1 MEYMDVISDAV
12 GTIRTGHPHS
22 ARTHMS
28 APWGLR
34 FPALPGAG
42 FHVVLQGSCW
52 LLPPDSGE
60 PVALSSGDVVFVS
73 HGAEIAL
80 ASHPDSPLEVV
91 TREMDDAW
99 ALVDNDDA
107 AGGTTV
113 LICGSYQL
121 DRARL
126 HPVLAELP
134 TFIHLPKRVGHH
146 ASLSAII
153 DLLGSELDH
162 RRPGTD
168 AAIPTLL
175 DAMLLYILRGWYE
188 DQATRAAIG
197 WAGALADTAVNT
209 ALQLI
214 HRAPARAWTVEEL
227 GKHAG
232 LSRAAFAR
240 RFTSL
245 VGQPPLAYLTW
256 WRMTTAGHLL
266 RQSDTPLR
274 AIAEKTGYTSEF
286 SFNRAFKR
294 EYGTT
299 PGNYRRQR
307 MTEVQA
313 IAY

>member
-1 MEYMDVISDAV
+1 MDVVSDAV
-12 GTIRTGHPHS
+12 STIRTGRPHS
-22 ARTHMS
+22 ARTHMT

-34 FPALPGAG
+34 FPSLPGAG
-42 FHVVLQGSCW
+42 FHIVLQGSCW
-52 LLPPDSGE
+52 LLPPDAAE

-80 ASHPDSPLEVV
+80 ASHPGSPLEMV
-91 TREMDDAW
+91 TQEMDDAW
-99 ALVDNDDA
+99 APVDWDDA
-107 AGGTTV
+107 AGGRTV

-134 TFIHLPKRVGHH
+134 PYIHLPKRVGHH
-146 ASLSAII
+146 GSLNSVI
-153 DLLGSELDH
+153 DLLGNELDH
-162 RRPGTD
+162 RCPGTD

-175 DAMLLYILRGWYE
+175 DAMLLYILRSWYE
-188 DQATRAAIG
+188 DQAARSATG

-214 HRAPARAWTVEEL
+214 HRDPARPWTVEQL

-240 RFTSL
+240 RFTAL

-256 WRMTTAGHLL
+256 WRMTTARHLL

-274 AIAEKTGYTSEF
+274 SIAEQTGYTSEF
-286 SFNRAFKR
+286 AFNRAFKR
-294 EYGTT
+294 EYGMT
-299 PGNYRRQR
+299 PGTYRRQGG
-307 MTEVQA
+307 MEAPA
-313 IAY
+313 IA

>member
-1 MEYMDVISDAV
+1 MDVVSDAV
-12 GTIRTGHPHS
+12 NTIRAGRPHS
-22 ARTHMS
+22 ARTHMT

-52 LLPPDSGE
+52 LLPPEGGE

-91 TREMDDAW
+91 TRDMDDAW
-99 ALVDNDDA
+99 GPVERDA
-107 AGGTTV
+107 AAGTTV

-121 DRARL
+121 DSARL
-126 HPVLAELP
+126 HPVLATLP
-134 TFIHLPKRVGHH
+134 PFIHLPKRVGHH
-146 ASLSAII
+146 DSLSAVV
-153 DLLGSELDH
+153 DLLGSELDR
-162 RRPGTD
+162 RRPGAD
-168 AAIPTLL
+168 AVIPTLL
-175 DAMLLYILRGWYE
+175 DAMLLYILRGWYA
-188 DQATRAAIG
+188 DQAARTATG
-197 WAGALADTAVNT
+197 WAAALADPAVST

-214 HRAPARAWTVEEL
+214 HREPARAWTVEQL
-227 GKHAG
+227 GRHAG

-240 RFTSL
+240 RFAAL

-256 WRMTTAGHLL
+256 WRMTAAGHLL

-274 AIAEKTGYTSEF
+274 AIAEQTGYTSEF
-286 SFNRAFKR
+286 AFNRAFKR

-307 MTEVQA
+307 MTEASA
-313 IAY
+313 IA